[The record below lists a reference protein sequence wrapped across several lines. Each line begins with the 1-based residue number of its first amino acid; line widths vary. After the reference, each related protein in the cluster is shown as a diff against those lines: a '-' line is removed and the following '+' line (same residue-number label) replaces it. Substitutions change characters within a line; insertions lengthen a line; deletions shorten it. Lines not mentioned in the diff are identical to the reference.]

1 MMIVTGRLVF
11 VGKKYN
17 MFSAVRHDPTL
28 PFGAGC
34 APLMPDLMLLPR
46 NQPR

>member
-1 MMIVTGRLVF
+1 MMIVTGQLVF
-11 VGKKYN
+11 VGKKYI
-17 MFSAVRHDPTL
+17 MFSALRHDPTL